1 MTPIITLAKKELR
14 GLLYSPG
21 GYIFSGLMAGLA
33 IWLFSND
40 LFLLG
45 QADVS
50 PLVSTMS
57 YLLTLFVPAVAMG
70 IIAEEK
76 KNGTWENL
84 MTWPVSEWQIV
95 AGKFLGYGVFLIL
108 SLGLIVPIM
117 ASLVML
123 GFSEI
128 GLLFSNFLMLVL
140 LSWCFL
146 GVTLVASSLSS
157 QPMVALAGSIIFLL
171 VNSLLGN
178 GSITSRLDPNIQ
190 NVLTQLS
197 LSWRAQRLGSGL
209 IELGNLWFL
218 LTFLLGCLIVTT
230 LIIKSRNK

>member
-14 GLLYSPG
+14 GLLYSPS

-45 QADVS
+45 QADVG

-84 MTWPVSEWQIV
+84 MTWPITEWQV
-95 AGKFLGYGVFLIL
+95 VTGKFLGYGIYLII

-117 ASLVML
+117 ASMVIL

-157 QPMVALAGSIIFLL
+157 QPMVALAGSLIFLL

-178 GSITSRLDPNIQ
+178 GSLTSRLDPNLQ
-190 NVLTQLS
+190 NFFTQLS
-197 LSWRAQRLGSGL
+197 LSWRTQRLGSGL

-218 LTFLLGCLIVTT
+218 VTFLVGCLIAAT
-230 LIIKSRNK
+230 LIIRGRNR